1 MRKGTNK
8 ELCTPRCRGASS
20 TRISDSG
27 IGYLKEV
34 REWVCAAQLSTY
46 HAVQC
51 LCVLLCQ
58 DQNVVTEE
66 HAQFASALRFVQ
78 EALPQ

>member
-1 MRKGTNK
+1 M
-8 ELCTPRCRGASS
+8 
-20 TRISDSG
+20 
-27 IGYLKEV
+27 
-34 REWVCAAQLSTY
+34 CAAQLSTY
-46 HAVQC
+46 HAIQC
-51 LCVLLCQ
+51 LCVLLRQ

>member
-1 MRKGTNK
+1 M
-8 ELCTPRCRGASS
+8 PRGLVYTDFRQRYRLFKRGQ
-20 TRISDSG
+20 R
-27 IGYLKEV
+27 
-34 REWVCAAQLSTY
+34 WVCAAQLSTY
-46 HAVQC
+46 HAIQC
-51 LCVLLCQ
+51 LCVLLRQ